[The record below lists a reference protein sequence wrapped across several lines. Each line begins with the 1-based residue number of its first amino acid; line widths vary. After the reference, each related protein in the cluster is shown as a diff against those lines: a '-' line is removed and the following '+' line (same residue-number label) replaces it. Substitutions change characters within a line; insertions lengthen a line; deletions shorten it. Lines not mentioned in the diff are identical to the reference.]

1 MSARFDFN
9 FFSSS
14 NIFSLIS
21 KLLHLQCFLPE
32 MCPQPYI
39 SPHNLLLVQLSDQM
53 FFLCT
58 GPLPEFLLL
67 NADSDL
73 TLLVQGMRS
82 WIFFPQRGFYFL
94 AVPYSMWDLNSPNR
108 NWTCAPCSEMW
119 SLNHLTSGK
128 VLTGPNFAFLTSSI
142 VTAMLLF

>member
-21 KLLHLQCFLPE
+21 KLLHLQCFMPE

-39 SPHNLLLVQLSDQM
+39 SPHNLLLVQLSDQI

-67 NADSDL
+67 NADWFNTSGAGYEIL
-73 TLLVQGMRS
+73 N
-82 WIFFPQRGFYFL
+82 FFPPFGFYFL
-94 AVPYSMWDLNSPNR
+94 AAPYSMWDLSSPNR
-108 NWTCAPCSEMW
+108 NWTCAPCSEVW

-142 VTAMLLF
+142 VIAMLLV